1 MEFHGTFKCYLEGWI
16 FGASLATN
24 GHPVKLLNRQSE
36 KWSKKAF
43 EISYQ
48 TQLLR
53 QVSAELVDHK
63 FWPLEHFLRQRHVE
77 HESFL
82 VLYAFLRP
90 NIWNG
95 RVIQQSPYS
104 EYRIVNKEL
113 GDLKSLNF
121 KVVRRAKG
129 NQIESKAFT
138 FTVTFS
144 YRVSLPSTTYNLLRV
159 SSVKFYF
166 LHLLTC
172 ICLYGQITKLNLYWD
187 L

>member
-1 MEFHGTFKCYLEGWI
+1 MEFNGTFKCYLEGWI

-63 FWPLEHFLRQRHVE
+63 FWPLEHFLRQGHVE

-90 NIWNG
+90 NICNG
-95 RVIQQSPYS
+95 RLIQQSPYS
-104 EYRIVNKEL
+104 DYRITEYH
-113 GDLKSLNF
+113 F
-121 KVVRRAKG
+121 H
-129 NQIESKAFT
+129 Q
-138 FTVTFS
+138 
-144 YRVSLPSTTYNLLRV
+144 
-159 SSVKFYF
+159 
-166 LHLLTC
+166 LLTIYWGFLVSNSTSY
-172 ICLYGQITKLNLYWD
+172 ICSHVYAYMVRLQD
-187 L
+187 

>member
-1 MEFHGTFKCYLEGWI
+1 MEFNGTFKCYLEGWI

-24 GHPVKLLNRQSE
+24 GHPVKLLNRQSK

-82 VLYAFLRP
+82 VLYAFLRA
-90 NIWNG
+90 NICNG
-95 RVIQQSPYS
+95 RLIQQSPYS
-104 EYRIVNKEL
+104 DYRIVNKEL
-113 GDLKSLNF
+113 RDVKSLNF
-121 KVVRRAKG
+121 KVLRRAKG

-138 FTVTFS
+138 FSITFS
-144 YRVSLPSTTYNLLRV
+144 YWVSLPSITYNLLRV

-172 ICLYGQITKLNLYWD
+172 ICLYGQITRLSLYWD